1 MFSAALANALR
12 AAHNRLMR
20 SADGPE
26 PLLPRWLSCLPKEWL
41 QEQAAEPQPAT
52 VTKAEQAKAVAEMA
66 RAEKEWSEGRESFS
80 GQRSSDGRSNARL
93 AICCALGLAG
103 LSVRLWKEGPLLLDG
118 LLVCRG
124 PSTAASLALPHSPSP
139 PQAALLA
146 LIAASS
152 AHAALSRADRLKR
165 RARQAAA
172 AVASVLA
179 AATGSPRPRRP
190 LRSAS
195 PVAPGPFSAGPGPA
209 PLHRLPRVHS
219 GVGLGSRG
227 PCRRRPSP
235 QI

>member
-1 MFSAALANALR
+1 MHGPERNVLFSFAGVPTTLANALR

-80 GQRSSDGRSNARL
+80 GQRSSDGRSDARL

-124 PSTAASLALPHSPSP
+124 PSTAASFALPH
-139 PQAALLA
+139 LTV
-146 LIAASS
+146 
-152 AHAALSRADRLKR
+152 
-165 RARQAAA
+165 AAA
-172 AVASVLA
+172 GRA
-179 AATGSPRPRRP
+179 AGSHRSLERPRRTLASRP
-190 LRSAS
+190 AQAKGEAGCGRRCLR
-195 PVAPGPFSAGPGPA
+195 
-209 PLHRLPRVHS
+209 
-219 GVGLGSRG
+219 
-227 PCRRRPSP
+227 PCRRHRRAATEAAAEVGLACRTRSLLGRPGACASA
-235 QI
+235 